1 MEARKA
7 IVGLLVMAVLVSGVG
22 LVTAYDA
29 SAPYSNFVDW
39 VISSDTAFTVSVG
52 GGADKVVFSPASK
65 TETYVEPTGQSSGVP
80 IFTVTNAGNCDLNF
94 SCNLTAA
101 KPAWAVIM
109 VNDEYVNST
118 SDTFDTAEQTFNT
131 TVSTGDSTPMYL
143 WTNVTDAIAGT
154 ANRTIQIHS
163 VAS

>member
-7 IVGLLVMAVLVSGVG
+7 IVGLLVMAVLGFGVG

-39 VISSDTAFTVSVG
+39 VISSDTTFTVSEG
-52 GGADKVVFSPASK
+52 GGAEKVVFSPASK
-65 TETYVEPTGQSSGVP
+65 NETYVEPTGQSSGVP

-94 SCNLTAA
+94 SCNLTTG
-101 KPAWAVIM
+101 KPTWAVIM

-118 SDTFDTAEQTFNT
+118 ADVFNVTEVTFNT
-131 TVSTGDSTPMYL
+131 TVSAGDSTPMYL
-143 WTNVTDAIAGT
+143 WTNVTNAVAGT
-154 ANRTIQIHS
+154 QNRTIQIHS